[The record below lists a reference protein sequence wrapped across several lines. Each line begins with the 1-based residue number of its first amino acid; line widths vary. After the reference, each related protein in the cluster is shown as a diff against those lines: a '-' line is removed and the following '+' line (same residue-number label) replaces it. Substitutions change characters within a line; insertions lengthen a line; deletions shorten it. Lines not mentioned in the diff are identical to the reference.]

1 MLYTSLSWDG
11 AIAEVASYLALS
23 NPMPSRPLHLHRLD
37 VTAQKALRL
46 TMAELE
52 KLGISRTDYQER
64 NYVRSREIGAALNF
78 LGFDGL
84 LVPSARWDCENL
96 IIFTEN
102 HGLSQ
107 KLDKVD
113 FEEIDWQKWASINGL
128 L

>member
-1 MLYTSLSWDG
+1 
-11 AIAEVASYLALS
+11 
-23 NPMPSRPLHLHRLD
+23 
-37 VTAQKALRL
+37 
-46 TMAELE
+46 MAELE